1 MRKTA
6 PPDTYWHH
14 DDDDDI
20 PANDPFED
28 ADEMYDR
35 DVLDGAE
42 WD

>member
-1 MRKTA
+1 MSWA
-6 PPDTYWHH
+6 GPPDSWWY
-14 DDDDDI
+14 DDQEDDI